1 MNTPQEAMRTA
12 ASRILHALDEQQEEA
27 CCKRIT
33 ASLTL
38 HHAQGSR
45 FDAGVRVA
53 KALERQALDARMLD
67 DAALEAGHACNLL
80 AAATLASTHV
90 RTAVVNAATAA
101 SDAQSASRA
110 IAQVAADLG
119 AALNVATATLFGTDL
134 YQHVLRANSLAGEV
148 AMDAEQSSL
157 DTFRASTLAS
167 QVIADEVCGQ
177 AQATKVMTDALLA
190 LLQAQWSRSSQV
202 AAEARLRGAVASRD
216 ERDAEGALSDA
227 QHECAAL
234 DAARTTTSDRT
245 NFGLAVNGPV
255 GDVFEV
261 RFHAMPDGLFQPPP
275 GQGAPLPPLDP
286 VYHLAIVPAS
296 MAGLFTIDLA
306 EQLRLPKDGEEIDTA
321 HFMPASPD
329 RCTTISKDQGVDAF
343 GDRLVPGMDYVA
355 FLFIQIGLPYKRF
368 TGRFSDLLSAP
379 SRVFTLATVLPA
391 AVASGTG
398 AADGPDGN
406 VSAIMFHAPRVGLPA
421 PAADGAGLQFRVML
435 VRREAPR
442 TAQNTG
448 EDSHSRA
455 VHFNADIA
463 MLVTPPNFLAIN
475 QPPEDVQ
482 PAPPPADGNSG
493 SAARQGK
500 APCSPAAQVVEYRVP
515 VPADATDIAGNP
527 IEADCRYTP
536 CVLSIVVGDA
546 AVARQFVPALSTAL
560 PPLVLART
568 RSNGHCSDQGVRT

>member
-12 ASRILHALDEQQEEA
+12 ASRILRALDEQQEEA
-27 CCKRIT
+27 RCKRIT

-45 FDAGVRVA
+45 LDAAVRVA
-53 KALERQALDARMLD
+53 KALEQLALDARMLD
-67 DAALEAGHACNLL
+67 DAALEAGHAGNLL
-80 AAATLASTHV
+80 ATATLARTHV

-110 IAQVAADLG
+110 IGQVAADLG
-119 AALNVATATLFGTDL
+119 AALNVATATLLDTDL

-157 DTFRASTLAS
+157 DAFRASTLAS
-167 QVIADEVCGQ
+167 QVITDEVCRQ
-177 AQATKVMTDALLA
+177 AEATKDSSDALLA

-202 AAEARLRGAVASRD
+202 AAEARLRCAVASRD
-216 ERDAEGALSDA
+216 ERGAEGALCDA
-227 QHECAAL
+227 QHEFAAL

-245 NFGLAVNGPV
+245 NFGLAVTDPV
-255 GDVFEV
+255 GDMLEV
-261 RFHAMPDGLFQPPP
+261 RFHAMPDGLFQPSP
-275 GQGAPLPPLDP
+275 GRGAPLPPLDP
-286 VYHLAIVPAS
+286 AYHVAIVPAS
-296 MAGLFTIDLA
+296 MASLFTIDLA
-306 EQLRLPKDGEEIDTA
+306 EQLRLPKDGQEIDTA
-321 HFMPASPD
+321 RFMPASPD
-329 RCTTISKDQGVDAF
+329 RSTPISKDKGVDAF

-355 FLFIQIGLPYKRF
+355 FLSIQIGLPYKRF
-368 TGRFSDLLSAP
+368 IGRFSDVQSAP
-379 SRVFTLATVLPA
+379 SRVFTLATLLPA

-406 VSAIMFHAPRVGLPA
+406 VSDIMFHAPRVGLPV
-421 PAADGAGLQFRVML
+421 PSADGAGLQFRVML
-435 VRREAPR
+435 VRSEAAR

-448 EDSHSRA
+448 EDSHLLA

-463 MLVTPPNFLAIN
+463 MLVTPPNFLAVN
-475 QPPEDVQ
+475 QPPDDVQ

-493 SAARQGK
+493 SAARQGQ
-500 APCSPAAQVVEYRVP
+500 APCPPAAPVMEYRVP

-527 IEADCRYTP
+527 IEAGCRYTP
-536 CVLSIVVGDA
+536 CVLSIVVGDD

-560 PPLVLART
+560 PPLVLVRT
-568 RSNGHCSDQGVRT
+568 RSNGRCSDQGVRT